1 MNENVE
7 TLTLYRDEF
16 LSDIVLS
23 ASVEKTFNEE
33 MFITKACELIS
44 QDGAIDEPILI
55 NHAKTSTKI
64 HGYSYSNLD
73 RSLSIF
79 TANFLHI
86 GEDWSDPQ
94 ARGEVLKIVERGKRF
109 VEKSLTDSFLKLL
122 EPDFADFKAAKYI
135 RNLIEAE
142 QVIKI
147 KLYYLTDGMLSERTK
162 QYKTDDIFSIPTII
176 RPYDI
181 SRFYELEKSDH
192 GEEELIIDFEKECNG
207 LNALSTNLEG
217 LKSYLVVMPGNVLRQ
232 IYEDWDQKLLES
244 NVRNFLSFTNK
255 KNQAI
260 RRTLLDEPE
269 KFFAYNNGLTVTAT
283 AIETNAQGDSLKITK
298 LTNMQIVNGGQTT
311 CVIFFSSKEKGF
323 KDIDLSKVFVPMKL
337 TIIDQSKAENI
348 EELEKIDQFKSNIAE
363 YANFQSAVNASDLM
377 SNSPFHVRLQ
387 QASRRQRT
395 PIDTLGMTTFW
406 FYERSKGQWNT
417 EKRLSKNDNKFI
429 KEYPKSQLI
438 TKELMA
444 KYENSWRLKPFEVSK
459 GQGKNLTAF
468 YKEIEPE
475 FRKYENRFRDQFF
488 KDLVSKKIIWKAVD
502 LTISRAASDWF
513 IRETYLKPFITTYTI
528 SLILYLLRK
537 DNKELNIDEIWRNQ
551 SISVSLQKQI
561 ESTAE
566 YVNSCFL
573 DDSFRN
579 NTSYREWAGKEA
591 CWQRLVIS
599 KDHKLHHLEESDYL
613 FASEII
619 EKEESNNQMGKVAGE
634 LEVEINMMNVSPDE
648 WRDFI
653 AYQMDQ
659 GFNISEPSVRIPQ
672 LMMTSHVNGKLP
684 SEKQI
689 LLLASIY
696 KKAVEN
702 GFYFDIK

>member
-181 SRFYELEKSDH
+181 SRLYELEKSDH

>member
-122 EPDFADFKAAKYI
+122 EPGFADFKAAKYI

-181 SRFYELEKSDH
+181 SRLYELEKSDH

-613 FASEII
+613 FASEIV